1 MININVIQIRNLK
14 QALNHGLVFKIVN
27 RAIKFSW
34 NAWLKPYIDINTD
47 LRKKAKK
54 KDFEKDFFKLM
65 NNTVFDKAMENMRKH
80 RNIQLAIEK
89 QNCVVGIQ
97 TASLSM

>member
-1 MININVIQIRNLK
+1 M
-14 QALNHGLVFKIVN
+14 
-27 RAIKFSW
+27 S
-34 NAWLKPYIDINTD
+34 NA
-47 LRKKAKK
+47 
-54 KDFEKDFFKLM
+54 
-65 NNTVFDKAMENMRKH
+65 VFDKAMENMRKH